1 MENGTQAKKKG
12 RALSTHIVS
21 LGVVIIDFYL
31 ENGLRTGLNAAFYD
45 AMDSLLL
52 RGFRRVNGNTKTK
65 VKWRRGKLVGQK
77 PRRR

>member
-1 MENGTQAKKKG
+1 M
-12 RALSTHIVS
+12 
-21 LGVVIIDFYL
+21 IDFYL
-31 ENGLRTGLNAAFYD
+31 GNGLRTEHNAVFYG

-65 VKWRRGKLVGQK
+65 VKWQRGKLVGQK